1 MGSDNS
7 KEKFSKN
14 KKLSLKHSLTTRLV
28 IIKVPVNDNIWEKQ
42 YSIEA
47 ALEQVANDFKSA
59 NGMDI
64 IQKNH
69 FIEWRY
75 KDQIIEMDKRKIK
88 SFLPDENMVNI
99 PPIVLEQEIKLMEG
113 EEINLNICRIVGKPF
128 YNPFEIYTFEPS
140 RNLIKFKKYSQN
152 LIVEK
157 ELDKFSIE
165 SAYCNGNNNL
175 FLSGGVNAYTQEGL
189 DLFWDIDLG
198 TDDLSSPI
206 NMVPKKN
213 HSMMYD
219 DKKVYIVGGEDE
231 KTLFYDTETKS
242 MNKLSNL
249 NIKRFEP
256 SLIRSDN
263 YLFCFDTSS
272 RKSNTKFSIERI
284 NLTNA
289 AQSKWE
295 IIYPELSPKI
305 GDKVYNQKFF
315 GIIEDYK
322 RNIIFLGGIHDNNE
336 NKTGEENNPIM
347 NMKYNVNKNTID
359 NSDIPFQEIS
369 FGEKTFLPMD
379 YKNYFILPN
388 FPRRMPNVVYF
399 GKEKN
404 FFKISSYKSNPRIQ
418 KKKDEHNTRL
428 FSSKIKASLFG
439 LNFDMPG
446 LHKEIDLNMNN
457 NIELPTQHNNMNN
470 NQENDNFKNDIVKG
484 NEDTNDNNNINTGI
498 NINTNSNFRRT
509 KTFVFKEPEVKIT
522 TNPVENVDL
531 NPKDININV
540 NSGVNNENIDIN
552 ERDNNNDVEINLK
565 KFKIEKDINVN
576 PIINTNLDSGNIN
589 AKMDSGNINAKIDTG
604 NINAKIDTNINKD
617 INANTK
623 AEINTKINTNIEPE
637 VNKKININETD
648 SKTLKI
654 KSSRPKAE
662 IYIGGENFSIFH
674 NSVHDPSSYIK
685 KPRARPISL
694 PKKISSKIIKQQ
706 SKRIDRNIYEIN
718 NY

>member
-1 MGSDNS
+1 MGSNNS
-7 KEKFSKN
+7 KEKVSKN
-14 KKLSLKHSLTTRLV
+14 RQLSIRNSLSTRLV
-28 IIKVPVNDNIWEKQ
+28 TIKVPINDTLWEKQ
-42 YSIEA
+42 YNIEA
-47 ALEQVANDFKSA
+47 TLEQVANDFKSA

-75 KDQIIEMDKRKIK
+75 KDQIIKMDTRKIK
-88 SFLPDENMVNI
+88 SFLPDENMLNI
-99 PPIVLEQEIKLMEG
+99 PPIVLEQEIKLIEG
-113 EEINLNICRIVGKPF
+113 EEINLEICRIVGKPF

-140 RNLIKFKKYSQN
+140 RNLIRFKRYSQN

-165 SAYCNGNNNL
+165 SAYCNGNNHL
-175 FLSGGVNAYTQEGL
+175 FLSGGLNPNNQGGL

-231 KTLFYDTETKS
+231 KTLFYDTETKN
-242 MNKLSNL
+242 MNKIANL

-263 YLFCFDTSS
+263 YLYCFDTSC
-272 RKSNTKFSIERI
+272 RKNNNKFSIERI
-284 NLTNA
+284 NLNNM

-295 IIYPELSPKI
+295 IIYPSISPQI

-322 RNIIFLGGIHDNNE
+322 RNIIFLGGIYDNTQ

-347 NMKYNVNKNTID
+347 NMKYNINKNTID
-359 NSDIPFQEIS
+359 NSDIPFQEVS

-388 FPRRMPNVVYF
+388 FPKRLPNVVYF
-399 GKEKN
+399 EKEKN
-404 FFKISSYKSNPRIQ
+404 LFKISSYKSNPRNQ
-418 KKKDEHNTRL
+418 KKKDDHNTRL

-446 LHKEIDLNMNN
+446 LHKEVDINMNN
-457 NIELPTQHNNMNN
+457 NIEFPTQHNNINN
-470 NQENDNFKNDIVKG
+470 NYEINNFKNNNSKG
-484 NEDTNDNNNINTGI
+484 NEDTIDNNNINTGI
-498 NINTNSNFRRT
+498 NINMNSNYSRT
-509 KTFVFKEPEVKIT
+509 KASNFIEPEVKIE
-522 TNPVENVDL
+522 TNPVENIDL
-531 NPKDININV
+531 NPKDININL
-540 NSGVNNENIDIN
+540 NNGLNKGDIDIN
-552 ERDNNNDVEINLK
+552 QRNNNNDIEINIK
-565 KFKIEKDINVN
+565 KYKIENDINMN
-576 PIINTNLDSGNIN
+576 PNINTNL
-589 AKMDSGNINAKIDTG
+589 DTG
-604 NINAKIDTNINKD
+604 NINANIDTN

-623 AEINTKINTNIEPE
+623 AEINTNINTNIEPE
-637 VNKKININETD
+637 INKKINLNVNEND
-648 SKTLKI
+648 DIAPKLKT
-654 KSSRPKAE
+654 SRPKAE
-662 IYIGGENFSIFH
+662 IYISRYNFSNFH
-674 NSVHDPSSYIK
+674 NSVYDPSSYIK
-685 KPRARPISL
+685 KPRVRAISF
-694 PKKISSKIIKQQ
+694 PKNISSKVIKLQ
-706 SKRIDRNIYEIN
+706 SKKINRDIFEIN

>member
-1 MGSDNS
+1 MGSNNS
-7 KEKFSKN
+7 KEKVSKN
-14 KKLSLKHSLTTRLV
+14 RQLSLRNSLSTRLV
-28 IIKVPVNDNIWEKQ
+28 TIKVPINDTLWEKQ
-42 YSIEA
+42 YNIEA
-47 ALEQVANDFKSA
+47 TLEQVANDFKSA

-75 KDQIIEMDKRKIK
+75 KDQIIKMDTRKIK
-88 SFLPDENMVNI
+88 SFLPDENMQNI
-99 PPIVLEQEIKLMEG
+99 PPIVLEQEIKLIEG
-113 EEINLNICRIVGKPF
+113 EEINLEICRIVGKPF

-140 RNLIKFKKYSQN
+140 RNLIRFKRYSQN

-165 SAYCNGNNNL
+165 SAYCNGNNHL
-175 FLSGGVNAYTQEGL
+175 FLSGGLNPNNQGGL

-206 NMVPKKN
+206 NMIPKRN

-231 KTLFYDTETKS
+231 KTLFYDTETKN
-242 MNKLSNL
+242 MNKIANL

-263 YLFCFDTSS
+263 YLYCFDTSC
-272 RKSNTKFSIERI
+272 RKNNNKFSIERI
-284 NLTNA
+284 NLNNM

-295 IIYPELSPKI
+295 IIYPSISPQI

-322 RNIIFLGGIHDNNE
+322 RNIIFLGGIYDNTQ

-347 NMKYNVNKNTID
+347 NMKYNINKNTID
-359 NSDIPFQEIS
+359 NSDIPFQEVS

-388 FPRRMPNVVYF
+388 FPKRLPNVVYF
-399 GKEKN
+399 EKEKN
-404 FFKISSYKSNPRIQ
+404 LFKISSYKSNPRNQ

-446 LHKEIDLNMNN
+446 LHKEVDINMNN
-457 NIELPTQHNNMNN
+457 NIEFPTQHNNINN
-470 NQENDNFKNDIVKG
+470 NYEINNFKNNNSKG
-484 NEDTNDNNNINTGI
+484 NEDTIDNNNINTGI
-498 NINTNSNFRRT
+498 NINMNSNYSRT
-509 KTFVFKEPEVKIT
+509 KASNFIEPEVKIE
-522 TNPVENVDL
+522 TNPVENIDL
-531 NPKDININV
+531 NPKDININL
-540 NSGVNNENIDIN
+540 NNGLNKGDIDIN
-552 ERDNNNDVEINLK
+552 QRNNNNDIEINIK
-565 KFKIEKDINVN
+565 KYKIENDINMN
-576 PIINTNLDSGNIN
+576 PNINTNL
-589 AKMDSGNINAKIDTG
+589 DTG
-604 NINAKIDTNINKD
+604 NINANIDTN

-623 AEINTKINTNIEPE
+623 AEINTNINTNIEPE
-637 VNKKININETD
+637 INKKINLNVNEND
-648 SKTLKI
+648 DIAPKLKT
-654 KSSRPKAE
+654 SRPKAE
-662 IYIGGENFSIFH
+662 IYISRYNFSNFH
-674 NSVHDPSSYIK
+674 NSVYDPSSYIK
-685 KPRARPISL
+685 KPRVRAISF
-694 PKKISSKIIKQQ
+694 PKNISSKVIKLQ
-706 SKRIDRNIYEIN
+706 SKKINRDIFEIN

>member
-1 MGSDNS
+1 MGSNNS
-7 KEKFSKN
+7 KEKVSKN
-14 KKLSLKHSLTTRLV
+14 RKLSLRNSLSTRLV
-28 IIKVPVNDNIWEKQ
+28 TIKVPINDSLWEKQ
-42 YSIEA
+42 YNIEA
-47 ALEQVANDFKSA
+47 TLEQVANDFKSA

-75 KDQIIEMDKRKIK
+75 KDQIIKMDTRKIK
-88 SFLPDENMVNI
+88 SFLPDENMLNI
-99 PPIVLEQEIKLMEG
+99 PPIVLEQEIKLIEG
-113 EEINLNICRIVGKPF
+113 EEINLEICRIVGKPF

-140 RNLIKFKKYSQN
+140 RNLIRFKRYSQN
-152 LIVEK
+152 LIAEK

-165 SAYCNGNNNL
+165 SAYCNGNNHL
-175 FLSGGVNAYTQEGL
+175 FLSGGLNPNNQGGL

-231 KTLFYDTETKS
+231 KTLFYDTETKN
-242 MNKLSNL
+242 MNKIANL

-263 YLFCFDTSS
+263 YLYCFDTSC
-272 RKSNTKFSIERI
+272 RKNNNKFSIERI
-284 NLTNA
+284 NLNNM

-295 IIYPELSPKI
+295 IIYPSISPQI

-322 RNIIFLGGIHDNNE
+322 RNIIFLGGIYDNTQ

-347 NMKYNVNKNTID
+347 NMKYNINKNTID
-359 NSDIPFQEIS
+359 NSDIPFQEVS

-388 FPRRMPNVVYF
+388 FPKRLPNVVYF
-399 GKEKN
+399 EKEKN
-404 FFKISSYKSNPRIQ
+404 LFKISSYKSNPRNQ
-418 KKKDEHNTRL
+418 KKKDDHNTRL

-446 LHKEIDLNMNN
+446 LHKEVDINMNN
-457 NIELPTQHNNMNN
+457 NIEFPTQHNNINN
-470 NQENDNFKNDIVKG
+470 NYEINNFKNNNSKG
-484 NEDTNDNNNINTGI
+484 NEDTIDNNNINTGI
-498 NINTNSNFRRT
+498 NINMNSNYSRT
-509 KTFVFKEPEVKIT
+509 KASNFIEPEVKIE
-522 TNPVENVDL
+522 TNPVENIDL
-531 NPKDININV
+531 NPKDININL
-540 NSGVNNENIDIN
+540 NNGLNKGDIDIN
-552 ERDNNNDVEINLK
+552 QRNNNNDIEINIK
-565 KFKIEKDINVN
+565 KYKIENDINMN
-576 PIINTNLDSGNIN
+576 PNINTNL
-589 AKMDSGNINAKIDTG
+589 DTG
-604 NINAKIDTNINKD
+604 NINANIDTN

-623 AEINTKINTNIEPE
+623 AEINTNINTNIEPE
-637 VNKKININETD
+637 INKKINLNVNEND
-648 SKTLKI
+648 DIDPKHKT
-654 KSSRPKAE
+654 SRPKAE
-662 IYIGGENFSIFH
+662 IYISRYNFSNFH
-674 NSVHDPSSYIK
+674 NSVYDPSSYIK
-685 KPRARPISL
+685 KPRVRAISF
-694 PKKISSKIIKQQ
+694 PKNISSKVIKLQ
-706 SKRIDRNIYEIN
+706 SKKINRDIFEIN

>member
-1 MGSDNS
+1 MGSNNS
-7 KEKFSKN
+7 KEKVSKN
-14 KKLSLKHSLTTRLV
+14 RQLSIRNSLSTRLV
-28 IIKVPVNDNIWEKQ
+28 TIKVPINDTLWEKQ
-42 YSIEA
+42 YNIEA
-47 ALEQVANDFKSA
+47 TLEQVANDFKSA
-59 NGMDI
+59 NEMDI

-75 KDQIIEMDKRKIK
+75 KDQIIKMDTRKIK
-88 SFLPDENMVNI
+88 SFLPDENMQNI
-99 PPIVLEQEIKLMEG
+99 PPIVLEQEIKLIEG
-113 EEINLNICRIVGKPF
+113 EEINLEICRIVGKPF

-140 RNLIKFKKYSQN
+140 RNLIRFKRYSQN
-152 LIVEK
+152 LIAEK

-165 SAYCNGNNNL
+165 SAYCNGNNHL
-175 FLSGGVNAYTQEGL
+175 FLSGGLNPNNQGGL

-231 KTLFYDTETKS
+231 KTLFYDTETKN
-242 MNKLSNL
+242 MNKIANL

-263 YLFCFDTSS
+263 YLYCFDTSC
-272 RKSNTKFSIERI
+272 RKNNNKFSIERI
-284 NLTNA
+284 NLNNM

-295 IIYPELSPKI
+295 IIYPNISPQI

-322 RNIIFLGGIHDNNE
+322 RNIIFLGGIYDNTQ

-347 NMKYNVNKNTID
+347 NMKYNINKNTID
-359 NSDIPFQEIS
+359 NSDIPFQEVS

-388 FPRRMPNVVYF
+388 FPKRLPNVVYF
-399 GKEKN
+399 EKEKN
-404 FFKISSYKSNPRIQ
+404 LFKISSYKSNPRNQ

-446 LHKEIDLNMNN
+446 LHKEIDINMNN
-457 NIELPTQHNNMNN
+457 NIEFPTQHNNINN
-470 NQENDNFKNDIVKG
+470 NYEINNFKNNNSKG
-484 NEDTNDNNNINTGI
+484 NEDTIDNNNINTGI
-498 NINTNSNFRRT
+498 NINMNSNYSRT
-509 KTFVFKEPEVKIT
+509 KASNFIEPEVKIE
-522 TNPVENVDL
+522 TNPVENIDL
-531 NPKDININV
+531 NPKDININL
-540 NSGVNNENIDIN
+540 NNGLNKGDIDIN
-552 ERDNNNDVEINLK
+552 QRNNNNDIEINIK
-565 KFKIEKDINVN
+565 KYKIENDINMN
-576 PIINTNLDSGNIN
+576 PNINTNLN
-589 AKMDSGNINAKIDTG
+589 TG
-604 NINAKIDTNINKD
+604 NINANIDTN

-623 AEINTKINTNIEPE
+623 AEINTNINTNIEPE
-637 VNKKININETD
+637 INKKINLNVNEND
-648 SKTLKI
+648 DIDQKHKT
-654 KSSRPKAE
+654 SRPKAE
-662 IYIGGENFSIFH
+662 IYISRYNFSNFH
-674 NSVHDPSSYIK
+674 NSVYDPSSYIK
-685 KPRARPISL
+685 KPRVRAISF
-694 PKKISSKIIKQQ
+694 PKNISSKVIKLQ
-706 SKRIDRNIYEIN
+706 SKKINRNIFEIN

>member
-1 MGSDNS
+1 MGSNNS
-7 KEKFSKN
+7 KEKVSKN
-14 KKLSLKHSLTTRLV
+14 RQLSLRNSLSTRLV
-28 IIKVPVNDNIWEKQ
+28 TIKVPINDTLWEKQ
-42 YSIEA
+42 YNIEA
-47 ALEQVANDFKSA
+47 TLEQVANDFKSA
-59 NGMDI
+59 NEMDI

-75 KDQIIEMDKRKIK
+75 KDQIIKMDTRKIK
-88 SFLPDENMVNI
+88 SFLPDENMLKI
-99 PPIVLEQEIKLMEG
+99 PPIVLEQEIKLIEG
-113 EEINLNICRIVGKPF
+113 EEINLEICRIVGKPF

-140 RNLIKFKKYSQN
+140 RNLIRFKRYSQN
-152 LIVEK
+152 LIAEK

-165 SAYCNGNNNL
+165 SAYCNGNNHL
-175 FLSGGVNAYTQEGL
+175 FLSGGLNPNNQGGL

-231 KTLFYDTETKS
+231 KTLFYDTETKN
-242 MNKLSNL
+242 MNKIANL

-263 YLFCFDTSS
+263 YLYCFDTSC
-272 RKSNTKFSIERI
+272 RKNNNKFSIERI
-284 NLTNA
+284 NLNNM

-295 IIYPELSPKI
+295 IIYPNISPQI

-322 RNIIFLGGIHDNNE
+322 RNIIFLGGIYDNTQ

-347 NMKYNVNKNTID
+347 NMKYNINKNTID
-359 NSDIPFQEIS
+359 NSDIPFQEVS

-388 FPRRMPNVVYF
+388 FPKRLPNVVYF
-399 GKEKN
+399 EKEKN
-404 FFKISSYKSNPRIQ
+404 LFKISSYKSNPRNQ

-446 LHKEIDLNMNN
+446 LHKEIDINMNN
-457 NIELPTQHNNMNN
+457 NIEFPTQHNNINN
-470 NQENDNFKNDIVKG
+470 NYEINNFKNNNSKG
-484 NEDTNDNNNINTGI
+484 NEDTIDNNNINTGI
-498 NINTNSNFRRT
+498 NINMNSNYSRT
-509 KTFVFKEPEVKIT
+509 KASNFIEPEVKIE
-522 TNPVENVDL
+522 TNPVENIDL
-531 NPKDININV
+531 NPKDININL
-540 NSGVNNENIDIN
+540 NNGLNKGDIDIN
-552 ERDNNNDVEINLK
+552 QRNNNNDIEINIK
-565 KFKIEKDINVN
+565 KYKIENDINMN
-576 PIINTNLDSGNIN
+576 PNINTNL
-589 AKMDSGNINAKIDTG
+589 DTG
-604 NINAKIDTNINKD
+604 NINANIDTN

-623 AEINTKINTNIEPE
+623 AEINTNINTNIEPE
-637 VNKKININETD
+637 INKKINLNVNEND
-648 SKTLKI
+648 DIDQKHKT
-654 KSSRPKAE
+654 SRPKAE
-662 IYIGGENFSIFH
+662 IYISRYNFSNFH
-674 NSVHDPSSYIK
+674 NSVYDPSSYIK
-685 KPRARPISL
+685 KPRVRAISF
-694 PKKISSKIIKQQ
+694 PKNISSKVIKLQ
-706 SKRIDRNIYEIN
+706 SKKINRNIFEIN

>member
-1 MGSDNS
+1 MGSNNS
-7 KEKFSKN
+7 KEKVSKN
-14 KKLSLKHSLTTRLV
+14 RQLSLRNSLSTRLV
-28 IIKVPVNDNIWEKQ
+28 TIKVPINDSLWEKQ
-42 YSIEA
+42 YNIEA
-47 ALEQVANDFKSA
+47 TLEQVANDFKSA

-75 KDQIIEMDKRKIK
+75 KDQIIKMDTRKIK
-88 SFLPDENMVNI
+88 SFLPDENMQNI
-99 PPIVLEQEIKLMEG
+99 PPIVLEQEIKLIEG
-113 EEINLNICRIVGKPF
+113 EEINLEICRIVGKPF

-140 RNLIKFKKYSQN
+140 RNLIRFKRYSQN
-152 LIVEK
+152 LIAEK

-165 SAYCNGNNNL
+165 SAYCNGNNHL
-175 FLSGGVNAYTQEGL
+175 FLSGGLNPNNQGGL

-198 TDDLSSPI
+198 SDDLSSPI

-231 KTLFYDTETKS
+231 KTLFYDTETKN
-242 MNKLSNL
+242 MNKIANL

-263 YLFCFDTSS
+263 YLYCFDTSS
-272 RKSNTKFSIERI
+272 RKNNNKFSIERI
-284 NLTNA
+284 NLNNM

-295 IIYPELSPKI
+295 IIYPSISPQI

-322 RNIIFLGGIHDNNE
+322 RNIIFLGGIYDNTQ

-347 NMKYNVNKNTID
+347 NMKYNINKNTID
-359 NSDIPFQEIS
+359 NSDIPFQEVS

-388 FPRRMPNVVYF
+388 FPKRLPNVVYF
-399 GKEKN
+399 EKEKN
-404 FFKISSYKSNPRIQ
+404 LFKISSYKSNPRNQ

-446 LHKEIDLNMNN
+446 LHKEIDINMNN
-457 NIELPTQHNNMNN
+457 NIEFPTQHNNINN
-470 NQENDNFKNDIVKG
+470 NYEINNFKNNNSKG
-484 NEDTNDNNNINTGI
+484 NEDTIDNNNINTGI
-498 NINTNSNFRRT
+498 NINMNSNYSRT
-509 KTFVFKEPEVKIT
+509 KASNFIEPEVKIE
-522 TNPVENVDL
+522 TNPVENIDL
-531 NPKDININV
+531 NPKDININL
-540 NSGVNNENIDIN
+540 NNGLNKGDIDIN
-552 ERDNNNDVEINLK
+552 QRNNNNDIEINIK
-565 KFKIEKDINVN
+565 KYKIENDINMN
-576 PIINTNLDSGNIN
+576 PNINTNL
-589 AKMDSGNINAKIDTG
+589 DTG
-604 NINAKIDTNINKD
+604 NINANIDTN

-623 AEINTKINTNIEPE
+623 AEINTNINTNIEPE
-637 VNKKININETD
+637 INKKINLNVNEND
-648 SKTLKI
+648 DIDPKHKT
-654 KSSRPKAE
+654 SRPKAE
-662 IYIGGENFSIFH
+662 IYISRYNFSNFH
-674 NSVHDPSSYIK
+674 NSVYDPSSYIK
-685 KPRARPISL
+685 KPRVRAISF
-694 PKKISSKIIKQQ
+694 PKNISSKVIKLQ
-706 SKRIDRNIYEIN
+706 SKKINRDIFEIN

>member
-1 MGSDNS
+1 MGSNNS
-7 KEKFSKN
+7 KEKVSKN
-14 KKLSLKHSLTTRLV
+14 RQLSIRNSLSTRLV
-28 IIKVPVNDNIWEKQ
+28 TIKVPINDTLWEKQ
-42 YSIEA
+42 YNIEA
-47 ALEQVANDFKSA
+47 TLEQVANDFKSA

-75 KDQIIEMDKRKIK
+75 KDQIIKMDTRKIK
-88 SFLPDENMVNI
+88 SFLPDENMQNI
-99 PPIVLEQEIKLMEG
+99 PPIVLEQEIKLIEG
-113 EEINLNICRIVGKPF
+113 EEINLEICRIVGKPF

-140 RNLIKFKKYSQN
+140 RNLIRFKRYSQN

-165 SAYCNGNNNL
+165 SAYCNGNNHL
-175 FLSGGVNAYTQEGL
+175 FLSGGLNPNNQGGL

-231 KTLFYDTETKS
+231 KTLFYDTETKN
-242 MNKLSNL
+242 MNKIANL

-263 YLFCFDTSS
+263 YLYCFDTSC
-272 RKSNTKFSIERI
+272 RKNNNKFSIERI
-284 NLTNA
+284 NLNNM

-295 IIYPELSPKI
+295 IIYPSISPQI

-322 RNIIFLGGIHDNNE
+322 RNIIFLGGIYDNTQ

-347 NMKYNVNKNTID
+347 NMKYNINKNTID
-359 NSDIPFQEIS
+359 NSDIPFQEVS

-388 FPRRMPNVVYF
+388 FPKRLPNVVYF
-399 GKEKN
+399 EKEKN
-404 FFKISSYKSNPRIQ
+404 LFKISSYKSNPRNQ
-418 KKKDEHNTRL
+418 KKKDDHNTRL

-446 LHKEIDLNMNN
+446 LHKEVDINMNN
-457 NIELPTQHNNMNN
+457 NIEFPTQHNNINN
-470 NQENDNFKNDIVKG
+470 NYEINNFKNNNSKG
-484 NEDTNDNNNINTGI
+484 NEDTIDNNNINTGI
-498 NINTNSNFRRT
+498 NINMNSNYSRT
-509 KTFVFKEPEVKIT
+509 KASNFIEPEVKIE
-522 TNPVENVDL
+522 TNPVENIDL
-531 NPKDININV
+531 NPKDININL
-540 NSGVNNENIDIN
+540 NNGLNKGDIDIN
-552 ERDNNNDVEINLK
+552 QRNNNNDIEINIK
-565 KFKIEKDINVN
+565 KYKIENDINMN
-576 PIINTNLDSGNIN
+576 PNINTNL
-589 AKMDSGNINAKIDTG
+589 DTG
-604 NINAKIDTNINKD
+604 NINANIDTN

-623 AEINTKINTNIEPE
+623 AEINTNINTNIEPE
-637 VNKKININETD
+637 INKKINLNVNEND
-648 SKTLKI
+648 DIAPKLKT
-654 KSSRPKAE
+654 SRPKAE
-662 IYIGGENFSIFH
+662 IYISRYNFSNFH
-674 NSVHDPSSYIK
+674 NSVYDPSSYIK
-685 KPRARPISL
+685 KPRVRAISF
-694 PKKISSKIIKQQ
+694 PKNISSKVIKLQ
-706 SKRIDRNIYEIN
+706 SKKINRDIFEIN

>member
-1 MGSDNS
+1 MGSNNS
-7 KEKFSKN
+7 KEKVSKN
-14 KKLSLKHSLTTRLV
+14 RQLSLRNSLSTRLV
-28 IIKVPVNDNIWEKQ
+28 TIKVPINDFLWEKQ
-42 YSIEA
+42 YNIEA
-47 ALEQVANDFKSA
+47 TLEQVANDFKSA
-59 NGMDI
+59 NEMDI

-75 KDQIIEMDKRKIK
+75 KDQIIKMDTRKIK
-88 SFLPDENMVNI
+88 SFLPDENMQNI
-99 PPIVLEQEIKLMEG
+99 PPIVLEQEIKLIEG
-113 EEINLNICRIVGKPF
+113 EEINLEICRIVGKPF

-140 RNLIKFKKYSQN
+140 RNLIRFKRYSQN
-152 LIVEK
+152 LIAEK

-165 SAYCNGNNNL
+165 SAYCNGNNHL
-175 FLSGGVNAYTQEGL
+175 FLSGGLNPNNQGGL

-231 KTLFYDTETKS
+231 KTLFYDTETKN
-242 MNKLSNL
+242 MNKIANL

-263 YLFCFDTSS
+263 YLYCFDTSC
-272 RKSNTKFSIERI
+272 RKNNNKFSIERI
-284 NLTNA
+284 NLNNM

-295 IIYPELSPKI
+295 IIYPSISPQI

-322 RNIIFLGGIHDNNE
+322 RNIIILGGIYDNTQ

-347 NMKYNVNKNTID
+347 NMKYNINKNTID
-359 NSDIPFQEIS
+359 NSDIPFQEVS

-388 FPRRMPNVVYF
+388 FPKRLPNVVYF
-399 GKEKN
+399 EKEKN
-404 FFKISSYKSNPRIQ
+404 LFKVSSYKSNPRNQ

-446 LHKEIDLNMNN
+446 LHKEVDINMNN
-457 NIELPTQHNNMNN
+457 NIEFPTQHNNINN
-470 NQENDNFKNDIVKG
+470 NYEINNFKNNNSKG
-484 NEDTNDNNNINTGI
+484 NEDTIDNNNINTGI
-498 NINTNSNFRRT
+498 NINMNSNYSRT
-509 KTFVFKEPEVKIT
+509 KASNFIEPEVKIE
-522 TNPVENVDL
+522 TNPVENIDL
-531 NPKDININV
+531 NPKDININL
-540 NSGVNNENIDIN
+540 NNGLNKGDIDIN
-552 ERDNNNDVEINLK
+552 QRNNNNDIEINIK
-565 KFKIEKDINVN
+565 KYKIENDINMN
-576 PIINTNLDSGNIN
+576 PNINTNL
-589 AKMDSGNINAKIDTG
+589 DTG
-604 NINAKIDTNINKD
+604 NINANIDTN

-623 AEINTKINTNIEPE
+623 AEINTNINTNIEPE
-637 VNKKININETD
+637 INKKINLNVNEND
-648 SKTLKI
+648 DIAPKHKT
-654 KSSRPKAE
+654 SRPKAE
-662 IYIGGENFSIFH
+662 IYISRYNFSNFH
-674 NSVHDPSSYIK
+674 NSVYDPSSYIK
-685 KPRARPISL
+685 KPRVRAISF
-694 PKKISSKIIKQQ
+694 PKNISSKVIKLQ
-706 SKRIDRNIYEIN
+706 SKKINRNIFEIN

>member
-1 MGSDNS
+1 MGSNNS
-7 KEKFSKN
+7 KEKVSKN
-14 KKLSLKHSLTTRLV
+14 RQLSLRNSLSTRLV
-28 IIKVPVNDNIWEKQ
+28 TIKVPINDSLWEKQ
-42 YSIEA
+42 YNIEA
-47 ALEQVANDFKSA
+47 TLEQVANDFKSA
-59 NGMDI
+59 NEMDI

-75 KDQIIEMDKRKIK
+75 KDQIIKMDTRKIK
-88 SFLPDENMVNI
+88 SFLPDENMQNI
-99 PPIVLEQEIKLMEG
+99 PPIVLEQEIKLIEG
-113 EEINLNICRIVGKPF
+113 EEINLEICRIVGKPF

-140 RNLIKFKKYSQN
+140 RNLIRFKRYSQN
-152 LIVEK
+152 IIVEK

-165 SAYCNGNNNL
+165 SAYCNGNNHL
-175 FLSGGVNAYTQEGL
+175 FLSGGLNPNNQGGL

-231 KTLFYDTETKS
+231 KTLFYDTETKN
-242 MNKLSNL
+242 MNKIANL

-263 YLFCFDTSS
+263 YLYCFDTSC
-272 RKSNTKFSIERI
+272 RKNNNKFSIERI
-284 NLTNA
+284 NLNNM

-295 IIYPELSPKI
+295 IIYPNISPQI

-322 RNIIFLGGIHDNNE
+322 RNIIFLGGIYDNTQ

-347 NMKYNVNKNTID
+347 NMKYNINKNTID
-359 NSDIPFQEIS
+359 NSDIPFQEVS

-388 FPRRMPNVVYF
+388 FPKRLPNVVYF
-399 GKEKN
+399 EKEKN
-404 FFKISSYKSNPRIQ
+404 LFKISSYKSNPRNQ

-446 LHKEIDLNMNN
+446 LHKEIDINMNN
-457 NIELPTQHNNMNN
+457 NIEFPTQHNNINN
-470 NQENDNFKNDIVKG
+470 NYEINNFKNNNSKG
-484 NEDTNDNNNINTGI
+484 NEDTIDNNNINTGI
-498 NINTNSNFRRT
+498 NINMNSNYSRT
-509 KTFVFKEPEVKIT
+509 KASNFIEPEVKIE
-522 TNPVENVDL
+522 TNPVENIDL
-531 NPKDININV
+531 NPKDININL
-540 NSGVNNENIDIN
+540 NNGLNKGDIDIN
-552 ERDNNNDVEINLK
+552 QRNNNNDIEINIK
-565 KFKIEKDINVN
+565 KYKIENDINMN
-576 PIINTNLDSGNIN
+576 PNINTNL
-589 AKMDSGNINAKIDTG
+589 DTG
-604 NINAKIDTNINKD
+604 NINANIDTN

-623 AEINTKINTNIEPE
+623 AEINTNINTNIEPE
-637 VNKKININETD
+637 INKKINLNVNEND
-648 SKTLKI
+648 DIAPKLKT
-654 KSSRPKAE
+654 SRPKAE
-662 IYIGGENFSIFH
+662 IYISRYNFSNFH
-674 NSVHDPSSYIK
+674 NSVYDPSSYIK
-685 KPRARPISL
+685 KPRVRAISF
-694 PKKISSKIIKQQ
+694 PKNISSKVIKLQ
-706 SKRIDRNIYEIN
+706 SKKINRDIFEIN

>member
-1 MGSDNS
+1 MGSNNS
-7 KEKFSKN
+7 KEKVSKN
-14 KKLSLKHSLTTRLV
+14 RQLSLRNSLSTRLV
-28 IIKVPVNDNIWEKQ
+28 TIKVPINDSLWEKQ
-42 YSIEA
+42 YNIEA
-47 ALEQVANDFKSA
+47 TLEQVANDFKSA
-59 NGMDI
+59 NEMDI

-75 KDQIIEMDKRKIK
+75 KDQIIKMDTRKIK
-88 SFLPDENMVNI
+88 SFLPDENMQNI
-99 PPIVLEQEIKLMEG
+99 PPIVLEQEIKLIEG
-113 EEINLNICRIVGKPF
+113 EEINLEICRIVGKPF

-140 RNLIKFKKYSQN
+140 RNLIRFKRYSQN
-152 LIVEK
+152 IIVEK

-165 SAYCNGNNNL
+165 SAYCNGNNHL
-175 FLSGGVNAYTQEGL
+175 FLSGGLNPKNQGGL

-231 KTLFYDTETKS
+231 KTLFYDTETKN
-242 MNKLSNL
+242 MNKIANL

-263 YLFCFDTSS
+263 YLYCFDTSC
-272 RKSNTKFSIERI
+272 RKNNNKFSIERI
-284 NLTNA
+284 NLNNM

-295 IIYPELSPKI
+295 IIYPNISPQI

-322 RNIIFLGGIHDNNE
+322 RNIIFLGGIYDNTQ

-347 NMKYNVNKNTID
+347 NMKYNINKNTID
-359 NSDIPFQEIS
+359 NSDIPFQEVS

-388 FPRRMPNVVYF
+388 FPKRLPNVVYF
-399 GKEKN
+399 EKEKN
-404 FFKISSYKSNPRIQ
+404 LFKISSYKSNPRNQ

-446 LHKEIDLNMNN
+446 LHKEVDINMNN
-457 NIELPTQHNNMNN
+457 NIEFPTQHNNINN
-470 NQENDNFKNDIVKG
+470 NYEINNFKNNNSKG
-484 NEDTNDNNNINTGI
+484 NEDTIDNNNINTGI
-498 NINTNSNFRRT
+498 NINMNSNYSRT
-509 KTFVFKEPEVKIT
+509 KASNFIEPEVKIE
-522 TNPVENVDL
+522 TNPVENIDL
-531 NPKDININV
+531 NPKDININL
-540 NSGVNNENIDIN
+540 NNGLNKGDIDIN
-552 ERDNNNDVEINLK
+552 QRNNNNDIEINIK
-565 KFKIEKDINVN
+565 KYKIENDINMN
-576 PIINTNLDSGNIN
+576 PNINTNL
-589 AKMDSGNINAKIDTG
+589 DTG
-604 NINAKIDTNINKD
+604 NINANIDTN

-623 AEINTKINTNIEPE
+623 AEINTNINTNIEPE
-637 VNKKININETD
+637 INKKINLNVNEND
-648 SKTLKI
+648 DIDPKHKT
-654 KSSRPKAE
+654 SRPKAE
-662 IYIGGENFSIFH
+662 IYISRYNFSNFH
-674 NSVHDPSSYIK
+674 NSVYDPSSYIK
-685 KPRARPISL
+685 KPRVRAISF
-694 PKKISSKIIKQQ
+694 PKNISSKVIKLQ
-706 SKRIDRNIYEIN
+706 SKKINRDIFEIN

>member
-1 MGSDNS
+1 MGSNNS
-7 KEKFSKN
+7 KEKVSKN
-14 KKLSLKHSLTTRLV
+14 RQLSLRNSLSTRLV
-28 IIKVPVNDNIWEKQ
+28 TIKVPINDSLWEKQ
-42 YSIEA
+42 YNIEA
-47 ALEQVANDFKSA
+47 TLEQVANDFKSA
-59 NGMDI
+59 NEMDI

-75 KDQIIEMDKRKIK
+75 KDQIIKMDTRKIK
-88 SFLPDENMVNI
+88 SFLPDENMQNI
-99 PPIVLEQEIKLMEG
+99 PPIVLEQEIKLIEG
-113 EEINLNICRIVGKPF
+113 EEINLEICRIVGKPF

-140 RNLIKFKKYSQN
+140 RNLIRFKRYSQN
-152 LIVEK
+152 LIAEK

-165 SAYCNGNNNL
+165 SAYCNGNNHL
-175 FLSGGVNAYTQEGL
+175 FLSGGLNPNNQGGL

-231 KTLFYDTETKS
+231 KTLFYDTETKN
-242 MNKLSNL
+242 MNKIANL

-263 YLFCFDTSS
+263 YLYCFDTSC
-272 RKSNTKFSIERI
+272 RKNNNKFSIERI
-284 NLTNA
+284 NLNNM

-295 IIYPELSPKI
+295 IIYPSISPQI

-322 RNIIFLGGIHDNNE
+322 RNIIFLGGIYDNTQ

-347 NMKYNVNKNTID
+347 NMKYNINKNTID
-359 NSDIPFQEIS
+359 NSDIPFQEVS

-388 FPRRMPNVVYF
+388 FPKRMPNVVYF
-399 GKEKN
+399 EKVKN
-404 FFKISSYKSNPRIQ
+404 LFKISSYKSNPRNQ

-446 LHKEIDLNMNN
+446 LHKEIDINMNN
-457 NIELPTQHNNMNN
+457 NIEFPTQHNNINN
-470 NQENDNFKNDIVKG
+470 NYEINNFKNNNSKG
-484 NEDTNDNNNINTGI
+484 NEDTIDNNNINTGI
-498 NINTNSNFRRT
+498 NINMNSNYSRT
-509 KTFVFKEPEVKIT
+509 KASNFIEPEVKIE
-522 TNPVENVDL
+522 TNPVENIDL
-531 NPKDININV
+531 NPKDININL
-540 NSGVNNENIDIN
+540 NNGLNKGDIDIN
-552 ERDNNNDVEINLK
+552 QRNNNNDIEINIK
-565 KFKIEKDINVN
+565 KYKIENDINMN
-576 PIINTNLDSGNIN
+576 PNINTNL
-589 AKMDSGNINAKIDTG
+589 DTG
-604 NINAKIDTNINKD
+604 NINANIDTN

-623 AEINTKINTNIEPE
+623 AEINTNINTNIEPE
-637 VNKKININETD
+637 INKKINLNVNEND
-648 SKTLKI
+648 DIAPKHKT
-654 KSSRPKAE
+654 SRPKAE
-662 IYIGGENFSIFH
+662 IYISRYNFSNFH
-674 NSVHDPSSYIK
+674 NSVYDPSSYIK
-685 KPRARPISL
+685 KPRVRAISFPKNISPKVIKL
-694 PKKISSKIIKQQ
+694 QSKKINRDIF
-706 SKRIDRNIYEIN
+706 EIN

>member
-1 MGSDNS
+1 MGSNNS
-7 KEKFSKN
+7 KEKVSKN
-14 KKLSLKHSLTTRLV
+14 RQLSLRNSLSTRLV
-28 IIKVPVNDNIWEKQ
+28 TIKVPINDSLWEKQ
-42 YSIEA
+42 YNIEA
-47 ALEQVANDFKSA
+47 TLEQVANDFKSA
-59 NGMDI
+59 NEMDI

-75 KDQIIEMDKRKIK
+75 KDQIIKMDTRKIK
-88 SFLPDENMVNI
+88 SFLPDENMQNI
-99 PPIVLEQEIKLMEG
+99 PPIVLEQEIKLIEG
-113 EEINLNICRIVGKPF
+113 EEINLEICRIVGKPF

-140 RNLIKFKKYSQN
+140 RNLIRFKRYSQN
-152 LIVEK
+152 LIAEK

-165 SAYCNGNNNL
+165 SAYCNGNNHL
-175 FLSGGVNAYTQEGL
+175 FLSGGLNPNNQGGL

-231 KTLFYDTETKS
+231 KTLFYDTETKN
-242 MNKLSNL
+242 MNKIANL

-263 YLFCFDTSS
+263 YLYCFDTSC
-272 RKSNTKFSIERI
+272 RKNNNKFSIERI
-284 NLTNA
+284 NLNNM

-295 IIYPELSPKI
+295 IIYPSISPQI

-322 RNIIFLGGIHDNNE
+322 RNIIFLGGIYDNTQ

-347 NMKYNVNKNTID
+347 NMKYNINKNTID
-359 NSDIPFQEIS
+359 NSDIPFQEVS

-388 FPRRMPNVVYF
+388 FPKRMPNVVYF
-399 GKEKN
+399 EKVKN
-404 FFKISSYKSNPRIQ
+404 LFKISSYKSNPRNQ

-446 LHKEIDLNMNN
+446 LHKEIDINMNN
-457 NIELPTQHNNMNN
+457 NIEFPTQHNNINN
-470 NQENDNFKNDIVKG
+470 NYEINNFKNNNSKG
-484 NEDTNDNNNINTGI
+484 NEDTIDNNNINTGI
-498 NINTNSNFRRT
+498 NINMNSNYSRT
-509 KTFVFKEPEVKIT
+509 KASNFIEPEVKIE
-522 TNPVENVDL
+522 TNPVENIDL
-531 NPKDININV
+531 NPKDININL
-540 NSGVNNENIDIN
+540 NNGLNKGDIDIN
-552 ERDNNNDVEINLK
+552 QRNNNNDIEINIK
-565 KFKIEKDINVN
+565 KYKIENDINMN
-576 PIINTNLDSGNIN
+576 PNINTNL
-589 AKMDSGNINAKIDTG
+589 DTG
-604 NINAKIDTNINKD
+604 NINANIDTN

-623 AEINTKINTNIEPE
+623 AEINTNINTNIEPE
-637 VNKKININETD
+637 INKKINLNVNEND
-648 SKTLKI
+648 DIAPKHKT
-654 KSSRPKAE
+654 SRPKAE
-662 IYIGGENFSIFH
+662 IYISRYNFSNFH
-674 NSVHDPSSYIK
+674 NSVYDPSSYIK
-685 KPRARPISL
+685 KPRVRAISF
-694 PKKISSKIIKQQ
+694 PKNISSKVIKLQ
-706 SKRIDRNIYEIN
+706 SKKINRDIFEIN

>member
-1 MGSDNS
+1 MGSNNS
-7 KEKFSKN
+7 KEKVSKN
-14 KKLSLKHSLTTRLV
+14 RQLSLRNSLSTRLV
-28 IIKVPVNDNIWEKQ
+28 TIKVPINDSLWEKQ
-42 YSIEA
+42 YNIEA
-47 ALEQVANDFKSA
+47 TLEQVANDFKSA
-59 NGMDI
+59 NEMDI

-75 KDQIIEMDKRKIK
+75 KDQIIKMDTRKIK
-88 SFLPDENMVNI
+88 SFLPDENMLNI
-99 PPIVLEQEIKLMEG
+99 PPIVLEQEIKLIEG
-113 EEINLNICRIVGKPF
+113 EEINLEICRIVGKPF

-140 RNLIKFKKYSQN
+140 RNLIRFKRYSQN

-165 SAYCNGNNNL
+165 SAYCNGNNHL
-175 FLSGGVNAYTQEGL
+175 FLSGGLNPNNQGGL

-231 KTLFYDTETKS
+231 KTLFYDTETKN
-242 MNKLSNL
+242 MNKIANL

-263 YLFCFDTSS
+263 YLYCFDTSC
-272 RKSNTKFSIERI
+272 RKNNNKFSIERI
-284 NLTNA
+284 NLNNM

-295 IIYPELSPKI
+295 IIYPSISPQI

-322 RNIIFLGGIHDNNE
+322 RNIIFLGGIYDNTQ

-347 NMKYNVNKNTID
+347 NMKYNINKNTID
-359 NSDIPFQEIS
+359 NSDIPFQEVS

-388 FPRRMPNVVYF
+388 FPKRLPNVVYF
-399 GKEKN
+399 EKEKN
-404 FFKISSYKSNPRIQ
+404 LFKISSYKSNPRNQ

-446 LHKEIDLNMNN
+446 LHKEVDINMNN
-457 NIELPTQHNNMNN
+457 NIEFPTQHNNINN
-470 NQENDNFKNDIVKG
+470 NYEINNFKNNNSKG
-484 NEDTNDNNNINTGI
+484 NEDTIDNNNINTGI
-498 NINTNSNFRRT
+498 NINMNSNYSRT
-509 KTFVFKEPEVKIT
+509 KASNFIEPEVKIE
-522 TNPVENVDL
+522 TNPVENIDL
-531 NPKDININV
+531 NPKDININL
-540 NSGVNNENIDIN
+540 NNGLNKGDIDIN
-552 ERDNNNDVEINLK
+552 QRNNNNDIEINIK
-565 KFKIEKDINVN
+565 KYKIENDINMN
-576 PIINTNLDSGNIN
+576 PNINTNL
-589 AKMDSGNINAKIDTG
+589 DTG
-604 NINAKIDTNINKD
+604 NINANIDTN

-623 AEINTKINTNIEPE
+623 AEINTNINTNIEPE
-637 VNKKININETD
+637 INKKINLNVNEND
-648 SKTLKI
+648 DIAPKLKT
-654 KSSRPKAE
+654 SRPKAE
-662 IYIGGENFSIFH
+662 IYISRYNFSNFH
-674 NSVHDPSSYIK
+674 NSVYDPSSYIK
-685 KPRARPISL
+685 KPRVRAISF
-694 PKKISSKIIKQQ
+694 PKNISSKVIKLQ
-706 SKRIDRNIYEIN
+706 SKKINRDIFEIN

>member
-1 MGSDNS
+1 MGSNNS
-7 KEKFSKN
+7 KEKVSKN
-14 KKLSLKHSLTTRLV
+14 RQLSLRNSLSTRLV
-28 IIKVPVNDNIWEKQ
+28 TIKVPINDSLWEKQ
-42 YSIEA
+42 YNIEA
-47 ALEQVANDFKSA
+47 TLEQVANDFKSA
-59 NGMDI
+59 NEMDI

-75 KDQIIEMDKRKIK
+75 KDQIIKMDTRKIK
-88 SFLPDENMVNI
+88 SFLPDENMQNI
-99 PPIVLEQEIKLMEG
+99 PPIVLEQEIKLIEG
-113 EEINLNICRIVGKPF
+113 EEINLEICRIVGKPF

-140 RNLIKFKKYSQN
+140 RNLIRFKRYSQN
-152 LIVEK
+152 LIAEK

-165 SAYCNGNNNL
+165 SAYCNGNNHL
-175 FLSGGVNAYTQEGL
+175 FLSGGLNPNNQGGL

-231 KTLFYDTETKS
+231 KTLFYDTETKN
-242 MNKLSNL
+242 MNKIANL

-263 YLFCFDTSS
+263 YLYCFDTSC
-272 RKSNTKFSIERI
+272 RKNNNKFSIERI
-284 NLTNA
+284 NLNNM

-295 IIYPELSPKI
+295 IIYPNISPQI

-322 RNIIFLGGIHDNNE
+322 RNIIFLGGIYDNTQ

-347 NMKYNVNKNTID
+347 NMKYNINKNTID
-359 NSDIPFQEIS
+359 NSDIPFQEVS

-388 FPRRMPNVVYF
+388 FPKRLPNVVYF
-399 GKEKN
+399 EKEKN
-404 FFKISSYKSNPRIQ
+404 LFKISSYKSNPRNQ

-446 LHKEIDLNMNN
+446 LHKEVDINMNN
-457 NIELPTQHNNMNN
+457 NIEFPTQHNNINN
-470 NQENDNFKNDIVKG
+470 NYEINNFKNNNSKG
-484 NEDTNDNNNINTGI
+484 NEDTIDNNNINTGI
-498 NINTNSNFRRT
+498 NINMNSNYSRT
-509 KTFVFKEPEVKIT
+509 KASNFIEPEVKIE
-522 TNPVENVDL
+522 TNPVENIDL
-531 NPKDININV
+531 NPKDININL
-540 NSGVNNENIDIN
+540 NNGLNKGDIDIN
-552 ERDNNNDVEINLK
+552 QRNNNNDIEINIK
-565 KFKIEKDINVN
+565 KYKIENDINMN
-576 PIINTNLDSGNIN
+576 PNINTNL
-589 AKMDSGNINAKIDTG
+589 DTG
-604 NINAKIDTNINKD
+604 NINANIDTN

-623 AEINTKINTNIEPE
+623 AEINTNINTNIEPE
-637 VNKKININETD
+637 INKKINLNVNEND
-648 SKTLKI
+648 DIAPKHKT
-654 KSSRPKAE
+654 SRPKAE
-662 IYIGGENFSIFH
+662 IYISRYNFSNFH
-674 NSVHDPSSYIK
+674 NSVYDPSSYIK
-685 KPRARPISL
+685 KPRVRAISF
-694 PKKISSKIIKQQ
+694 PKNISSKVIKLQ
-706 SKRIDRNIYEIN
+706 SKKINRNIFEIN

>member
-1 MGSDNS
+1 MGSNNS
-7 KEKFSKN
+7 KEKVSKN
-14 KKLSLKHSLTTRLV
+14 RQLSLRNSLSTRLV
-28 IIKVPVNDNIWEKQ
+28 TIKVPINDFLWEKQ
-42 YSIEA
+42 YNIEA
-47 ALEQVANDFKSA
+47 TLEQVANDFKSA
-59 NGMDI
+59 NEMDI

-75 KDQIIEMDKRKIK
+75 KDQIIKMDTRKIK
-88 SFLPDENMVNI
+88 SFLPDENMQNI
-99 PPIVLEQEIKLMEG
+99 PPIVLEQEIKLIEG
-113 EEINLNICRIVGKPF
+113 EEINLEICRIVGKPF

-140 RNLIKFKKYSQN
+140 RNLIRFKRYSQN
-152 LIVEK
+152 IIVEK

-165 SAYCNGNNNL
+165 SAYCNGNNHL
-175 FLSGGVNAYTQEGL
+175 FLSGGLNPNNQGGL

-231 KTLFYDTETKS
+231 KTLFYDTETKN
-242 MNKLSNL
+242 MNKIANL

-263 YLFCFDTSS
+263 YLYCFDTSC
-272 RKSNTKFSIERI
+272 RKNNNKFSIERI
-284 NLTNA
+284 NLNNM

-295 IIYPELSPKI
+295 IIYPNISPQI

-322 RNIIFLGGIHDNNE
+322 RNIIFLGGIYDNTQ

-347 NMKYNVNKNTID
+347 NMKYNINKNTID
-359 NSDIPFQEIS
+359 NSDIPFQEVS

-388 FPRRMPNVVYF
+388 FPKRLPNVVYF
-399 GKEKN
+399 EKEKN
-404 FFKISSYKSNPRIQ
+404 LFKISSYKSNPRNQ

-446 LHKEIDLNMNN
+446 LHKEIDINMNN
-457 NIELPTQHNNMNN
+457 NIEFPTQHNNINN
-470 NQENDNFKNDIVKG
+470 NYEINNFKNNNSKG
-484 NEDTNDNNNINTGI
+484 NEDTIDNNNINTGI
-498 NINTNSNFRRT
+498 NINMNSNYSRT
-509 KTFVFKEPEVKIT
+509 KASNFIEPEVKIE
-522 TNPVENVDL
+522 TNPVENIDL
-531 NPKDININV
+531 NPKDININL
-540 NSGVNNENIDIN
+540 NNGLNKGDIDIN
-552 ERDNNNDVEINLK
+552 QRNNNNDIEINIK
-565 KFKIEKDINVN
+565 KYKIENDINMN
-576 PIINTNLDSGNIN
+576 PNINTNL
-589 AKMDSGNINAKIDTG
+589 DTG
-604 NINAKIDTNINKD
+604 NINANIDTN

-623 AEINTKINTNIEPE
+623 AEINTNINTNIEPE
-637 VNKKININETD
+637 INKKINLNVNEND
-648 SKTLKI
+648 DIAPKLKT
-654 KSSRPKAE
+654 SRPKAE
-662 IYIGGENFSIFH
+662 IYISRYNFSNFH
-674 NSVHDPSSYIK
+674 NSVYDPSSYIK
-685 KPRARPISL
+685 KPRVRAISF
-694 PKKISSKIIKQQ
+694 PKNISSKVIKLQ
-706 SKRIDRNIYEIN
+706 SKKINRDIFEIN

>member
-1 MGSDNS
+1 MGSNNS
-7 KEKFSKN
+7 KEKVSK
-14 KKLSLKHSLTTRLV
+14 KRQLSLRNSLSTRLV
-28 IIKVPVNDNIWEKQ
+28 TIKVPINDSLWEKQ
-42 YSIEA
+42 YNIEA
-47 ALEQVANDFKSA
+47 TLEQVANDFKSA
-59 NGMDI
+59 NEMDI

-75 KDQIIEMDKRKIK
+75 KDQIIKMDTRKIK
-88 SFLPDENMVNI
+88 SFLPDENMLNI
-99 PPIVLEQEIKLMEG
+99 PPIVLEQEIKLIEG
-113 EEINLNICRIVGKPF
+113 EEINLEICRIVGKPF

-140 RNLIKFKKYSQN
+140 RNLIRFKRYSQN
-152 LIVEK
+152 LIAEK

-165 SAYCNGNNNL
+165 SAYCNGNNHL
-175 FLSGGVNAYTQEGL
+175 FLSGGLNPNNQGGL

-231 KTLFYDTETKS
+231 KTLFYDTETKN
-242 MNKLSNL
+242 MNKIANL

-263 YLFCFDTSS
+263 YLYCFDTSC
-272 RKSNTKFSIERI
+272 RKNNNKFSIERI
-284 NLTNA
+284 NLNNM

-295 IIYPELSPKI
+295 IIYPNISPQI

-322 RNIIFLGGIHDNNE
+322 KNIIFLGGIYDNTQ

-347 NMKYNVNKNTID
+347 NMKYNINKNTID
-359 NSDIPFQEIS
+359 NSDIPFQEVS

-388 FPRRMPNVVYF
+388 FPKRMPNVVYF
-399 GKEKN
+399 EKVKN
-404 FFKISSYKSNPRIQ
+404 LFKISSYKSNPRNQ

-446 LHKEIDLNMNN
+446 LHKEVDINMNN
-457 NIELPTQHNNMNN
+457 NIEFPTQHNNINN
-470 NQENDNFKNDIVKG
+470 NYEINNFKNNNSKG
-484 NEDTNDNNNINTGI
+484 NEDTIDNNNINTGI
-498 NINTNSNFRRT
+498 NINMNSNYSRT
-509 KTFVFKEPEVKIT
+509 KASNFIEPEVKIE
-522 TNPVENVDL
+522 TNPVENIDL
-531 NPKDININV
+531 NPKDININL
-540 NSGVNNENIDIN
+540 NNGLNKGDIDIN
-552 ERDNNNDVEINLK
+552 QRNNNNDIEINIK
-565 KFKIEKDINVN
+565 KYKIENDINMN
-576 PIINTNLDSGNIN
+576 PNINTNL
-589 AKMDSGNINAKIDTG
+589 DTG
-604 NINAKIDTNINKD
+604 NINANIDTN

-623 AEINTKINTNIEPE
+623 AEINTNINTNIEPE
-637 VNKKININETD
+637 INKKINLNVNEND
-648 SKTLKI
+648 DIDPKHKT
-654 KSSRPKAE
+654 SRPKAE
-662 IYIGGENFSIFH
+662 IYISRYNFSNFH
-674 NSVHDPSSYIK
+674 NSVYDPSSYIK
-685 KPRARPISL
+685 KPRVRAISF
-694 PKKISSKIIKQQ
+694 PKNISSKVIKLQ
-706 SKRIDRNIYEIN
+706 SKKINRDIFEIN

>member
-1 MGSDNS
+1 MGSNNS
-7 KEKFSKN
+7 KEKVSKN
-14 KKLSLKHSLTTRLV
+14 RQLSIRNSLSTRLV
-28 IIKVPVNDNIWEKQ
+28 TIKVPINDSLWEKQ
-42 YSIEA
+42 YNIEA
-47 ALEQVANDFKSA
+47 TLEQVANDFKSA

-75 KDQIIEMDKRKIK
+75 KDQIIKMDTRKIK
-88 SFLPDENMVNI
+88 SFLPDENMLNI
-99 PPIVLEQEIKLMEG
+99 PPIVLEQEIKLIEG
-113 EEINLNICRIVGKPF
+113 EEINLEICRIVGKPF

-140 RNLIKFKKYSQN
+140 RNLIRFKRYSQN
-152 LIVEK
+152 LIAEK

-165 SAYCNGNNNL
+165 SAYCNGNNHL
-175 FLSGGVNAYTQEGL
+175 FLSGGLNPNNQGGL

-231 KTLFYDTETKS
+231 KTLFYDTETKN
-242 MNKLSNL
+242 MNKIANL

-263 YLFCFDTSS
+263 YLYCFDTSC
-272 RKSNTKFSIERI
+272 RKNNNKFSIERI
-284 NLTNA
+284 NLNNM

-295 IIYPELSPKI
+295 IIYPSISPQI

-322 RNIIFLGGIHDNNE
+322 RNIIFLGGIYDNTQ

-347 NMKYNVNKNTID
+347 NMKYNINKNTID
-359 NSDIPFQEIS
+359 NSDIPFQEVS

-388 FPRRMPNVVYF
+388 FPKRLPNVVYF
-399 GKEKN
+399 EKEKN
-404 FFKISSYKSNPRIQ
+404 LFKISSYKSNPRNQ
-418 KKKDEHNTRL
+418 KKKDDHNTRL

-446 LHKEIDLNMNN
+446 LHKEVDINMNN
-457 NIELPTQHNNMNN
+457 NIEFPTQHNNINN
-470 NQENDNFKNDIVKG
+470 NYEINNFKNNNSKG
-484 NEDTNDNNNINTGI
+484 NEDTIDNNNINTGI
-498 NINTNSNFRRT
+498 NINMNSNYSRT
-509 KTFVFKEPEVKIT
+509 KASNFIEPEVKIE
-522 TNPVENVDL
+522 TNPVENIDL
-531 NPKDININV
+531 NPKDININL
-540 NSGVNNENIDIN
+540 NNGLNKGDIDIN
-552 ERDNNNDVEINLK
+552 QRNNNNDIEINIK
-565 KFKIEKDINVN
+565 KYKIENDINMN
-576 PIINTNLDSGNIN
+576 PNINTNL
-589 AKMDSGNINAKIDTG
+589 DTG
-604 NINAKIDTNINKD
+604 NINANIDTN

-623 AEINTKINTNIEPE
+623 AEINTNINTNIEPE
-637 VNKKININETD
+637 INKKINLNVNEND
-648 SKTLKI
+648 DIDPKHKT
-654 KSSRPKAE
+654 SRPKAE
-662 IYIGGENFSIFH
+662 IYISRYNFSNFH
-674 NSVHDPSSYIK
+674 NSVYDPSSYIK
-685 KPRARPISL
+685 KPRVRAISF
-694 PKKISSKIIKQQ
+694 PKNISSKVIKLQ
-706 SKRIDRNIYEIN
+706 SKKINRDIFEIN